1 MKDGLILV
9 YKRKGNTSRRVVENI
24 SKKYNTKAGHI
35 GTLDPMAKGLLP
47 ILVGNS
53 CKLSKYL
60 MEHDKTYL
68 VEMKFGYYTETLD
81 IEGNILEEDI
91 QFRENNIVDNEFFD
105 KVIAAMKKE
114 MGTKKQIPPIYS
126 AKKLNGNKLYEIA
139 RKDKE
144 KAIEMAKEKAKE
156 ITIYNMYDIS
166 LKELWDNNPKDIVL
180 SFKVECSS
188 GTYIRSLVRDI
199 AEDMKTIAIM
209 TDLKRITVGEYSFDY
224 EEIDEQKHKD
234 EDSQKEV
241 DEIILKEYTEEEV
254 LKHNFKN
261 SINLDKNRKKAFLV
275 GLSTRIDTNKYSDG
289 IYLVSIEDEIIG
301 LRRNKRWGNK
311 KKVCSKQIC

>member
-9 YKRKGNTSRRVVENI
+9 YKRKGNTSRRVVEKI

-53 CKLSKYL
+53 CKISKYL

-68 VEMKFGYYTETLD
+68 VEIKFGYHTETLD
-81 IEGNILEEDI
+81 IEGDILEEDI
-91 QFRENNIVDNEFFD
+91 QFRENNMVDNEFFD
-105 KVIAAMKKE
+105 KIIAAMKKE

-199 AEDMKTIAIM
+199 AENMKTIAVM

-224 EEIDEQKHKD
+224 EEIDE
-234 EDSQKEV
+234 EKEV

-275 GLSTRIDTNKYSDG
+275 GLSTRIDTNRYSEG

-311 KKVCSKQIC
+311 KKVCSK

>member
-1 MKDGLILV
+1 MENGLILV
-9 YKRKGNTSRRVVENI
+9 YKRKGKTSRNVVENI
-24 SKKYNTKAGHI
+24 SKKYGVKAGHI

-68 VEMKFGYYTETLD
+68 VEMKFGYNTETLD
-81 IEGNILEEDI
+81 IEGDILEEDI
-91 QFRENNIVDNEFFD
+91 HFRENNIVDNEFFD
-105 KVIAAMKKE
+105 MIIMAMKKE
-114 MGTKKQIPPIYS
+114 LGSKKQIPPIYS
-126 AKKLNGNKLYEIA
+126 AKKLNGKKLYEIA

-199 AEDMKTIAIM
+199 AENMGTIAIM
-209 TDLKRITVGEYSFDY
+209 TDLRRISVGNYNNIIED
-224 EEIDEQKHKD
+224 IDENID
-234 EDSQKEV
+234 EE
-241 DEIILKEYTEEEV
+241 EIILKKYTEEEV
-254 LKHNFKN
+254 LKDNFKN
-261 SINLDKNRKKAFLV
+261 NINLNKDRKKAFLV
-275 GLSTRIDTNKYSDG
+275 GLSTRVNKDKYNDG
-289 IYLVSIEDEIIG
+289 IYLVNIEGEVIG
-301 LRRNKRWGNK
+301 LR
-311 KKVCSKQIC
+311 

>member
-1 MKDGLILV
+1 MENGLILV
-9 YKRKGNTSRRVVENI
+9 YKRKGKTSRNVVENI
-24 SKKYNTKAGHI
+24 SKKYGAKAGHI

-68 VEMKFGYYTETLD
+68 VEMKFGYHTETLD
-81 IEGNILEEDI
+81 SEGEILEEDKS
-91 QFRENNIVDNEFFD
+91 FRENNIVDNEFFD
-105 KVIAAMKKE
+105 MIIMAMKKE
-114 MGTKKQIPPIYS
+114 LGSKKQIPPIYS
-126 AKKLNGNKLYEIA
+126 AKKLNGKKLYEIA

-166 LKELWDNNPKDIVL
+166 LKELWDNDPKDIVL

-199 AEDMKTIAIM
+199 AENMGTIAIM
-209 TDLKRITVGEYSFDY
+209 TDLRRIAVGNYDNIDNIIED
-224 EEIDEQKHKD
+224 IDENI
-234 EDSQKEV
+234 EEE
-241 DEIILKEYTEEEV
+241 EIILKKYTEEEV
-254 LKHNFKN
+254 LKDNFKN
-261 SINLDKNRKKAFLV
+261 NINLNKDRKKAFLV
-275 GLSTRIDTNKYSDG
+275 GLSTRVNKDKYNDG
-289 IYLVSIEDEIIG
+289 IYLVNIEGEVIG
-301 LRRNKRWGNK
+301 LRRNKKWRNK
-311 KKVCSKQIC
+311 KKVCNK

>member
-1 MKDGLILV
+1 MENGLILV
-9 YKRKGNTSRRVVENI
+9 YKRKGKTSRNVVENI
-24 SKKYNTKAGHI
+24 SKKYGVKAGHI

-68 VEMKFGYYTETLD
+68 VEMKFGYNTETLD
-81 IEGNILEEDI
+81 IEGKILEEDI
-91 QFRENNIVDNEFFD
+91 HFRENNIVDNEFFD
-105 KVIAAMKKE
+105 MIIMAMKKE
-114 MGTKKQIPPIYS
+114 LGSKKQIPPIYS
-126 AKKLNGNKLYEIA
+126 AKKLNGKKLYEIA

-166 LKELWDNNPKDIVL
+166 LKELWDNDPKDIVL

-199 AEDMKTIAIM
+199 AENMGTIAIM
-209 TDLKRITVGEYSFDY
+209 TDLRRIAVGNYNNIIED
-224 EEIDEQKHKD
+224 IDENI
-234 EDSQKEV
+234 EEE
-241 DEIILKEYTEEEV
+241 EIILKKYTEEEV
-254 LKHNFKN
+254 LKDNFKN
-261 SINLDKNRKKAFLV
+261 NINLDKDRKKAFLV
-275 GLSTRIDTNKYSDG
+275 GLSTRVNKDKYNDG
-289 IYLVSIEDEIIG
+289 IYLVNIEGEVIG
-301 LRRNKRWGNK
+301 LR
-311 KKVCSKQIC
+311 

>member
-1 MKDGLILV
+1 MENGLILV
-9 YKRKGNTSRRVVENI
+9 YKKKGKTSRNVVENI
-24 SKKYNTKAGHI
+24 SKKYGVKAGHI

-47 ILVGNS
+47 VLVGNT

-68 VEMKFGYYTETLD
+68 VEMKFGYNTETLD
-81 IEGNILEEDI
+81 IEGEILEEDRS
-91 QFRENNIVDNEFFD
+91 FRENNIVDNEFFD
-105 KVIAAMKKE
+105 MIIIAMKKE
-114 MGTKKQIPPIYS
+114 LGTKKQIPPIYS
-126 AKKLNGNKLYEIA
+126 AKKLNGKKLYEIA

-199 AEDMKTIAIM
+199 AENMGTIAIM
-209 TDLKRITVGEYSFDY
+209 TDLRRIAVGNYNNIIEDIN
-224 EEIDEQKHKD
+224 ENID
-234 EDSQKEV
+234 KE
-241 DEIILKEYTEEEV
+241 EIILKKYTEEEV
-254 LKHNFKN
+254 LKDNFKN
-261 SINLDKNRKKAFLV
+261 NINLDKDRKKAFLV
-275 GLSTRIDTNKYSDG
+275 GLSTRVNKDKYNDG
-289 IYLVSIEDEIIG
+289 IYLVNIEGEVIG
-301 LRRNKRWGNK
+301 LRRNKKWRNK
-311 KKVCSKQIC
+311 KKVCNK

>member
-1 MKDGLILV
+1 MENGLILV
-9 YKRKGNTSRRVVENI
+9 YKRKGKTSRNVVENI
-24 SKKYNTKAGHI
+24 SKKYGVKAGHI

-68 VEMKFGYYTETLD
+68 VEMKFGYNTETLD
-81 IEGNILEEDI
+81 IEGEILEEDKL
-91 QFRENNIVDNEFFD
+91 FRENNIVDNEFFD
-105 KVIAAMKKE
+105 MIIMAMKKE
-114 MGTKKQIPPIYS
+114 LGSKKQIPPIYS
-126 AKKLNGNKLYEIA
+126 AKKLNGKKLYEIA

-199 AEDMKTIAIM
+199 AENMGTIAIM
-209 TDLKRITVGEYSFDY
+209 TDLRRISVGNYNNIIED
-224 EEIDEQKHKD
+224 IDENI
-234 EDSQKEV
+234 EEE
-241 DEIILKEYTEEEV
+241 EIILKKYTEEEV
-254 LKHNFKN
+254 LKDNFKN
-261 SINLDKNRKKAFLV
+261 NINLDKDRKKAFLV
-275 GLSTRIDTNKYSDG
+275 GLSTRVNKDKYNDG
-289 IYLVSIEDEIIG
+289 IYLVNIEGEVIG
-301 LRRNKRWGNK
+301 LR
-311 KKVCSKQIC
+311 

>member
-1 MKDGLILV
+1 M
-9 YKRKGNTSRRVVENI
+9 
-24 SKKYNTKAGHI
+24 SKKYNTKAGDI
-35 GTLDPMAKGLLP
+35 GTLDPLDKGLLP

-68 VEMKFGYYTETLD
+68 VEMRFGYHTETLD
-81 IEGNILEEDI
+81 SEGDILEEDI

-105 KVIAAMKKE
+105 RIIAAMKKE

-199 AEDMKTIAIM
+199 AENMKTIAIM
-209 TDLKRITVGEYSFDY
+209 TDLSRISVGNYNNIIED
-224 EEIDEQKHKD
+224 IDENI
-234 EDSQKEV
+234 EEE
-241 DEIILKEYTEEEV
+241 EIILKKYTE
-254 LKHNFKN
+254 
-261 SINLDKNRKKAFLV
+261 
-275 GLSTRIDTNKYSDG
+275 
-289 IYLVSIEDEIIG
+289 
-301 LRRNKRWGNK
+301 
-311 KKVCSKQIC
+311 

>member
-1 MKDGLILV
+1 MEDGLILV
-9 YKRKGNTSRRVVENI
+9 YKRKENTSRRVVENI

-60 MEHDKTYL
+60 MEHNKTYL
-68 VEMKFGYYTETLD
+68 VEMKFGYHTETLD
-81 IEGNILEEDI
+81 IEGDILEEDI

-144 KAIEMAKEKAKE
+144 KAIEALDLHNK
-156 ITIYNMYDIS
+156 IY
-166 LKELWDNNPKDIVL
+166 
-180 SFKVECSS
+180 
-188 GTYIRSLVRDI
+188 TY
-199 AEDMKTIAIM
+199 E
-209 TDLKRITVGEYSFDY
+209 
-224 EEIDEQKHKD
+224 
-234 EDSQKEV
+234 
-241 DEIILKEYTEEEV
+241 
-254 LKHNFKN
+254 
-261 SINLDKNRKKAFLV
+261 
-275 GLSTRIDTNKYSDG
+275 
-289 IYLVSIEDEIIG
+289 
-301 LRRNKRWGNK
+301 
-311 KKVCSKQIC
+311 KKVRKNHIKRVSNQECEIHSGLYYIDLISHFTRVCDHARNIVENVLENRM

>member
-1 MKDGLILV
+1 MENGLILV
-9 YKRKGNTSRRVVENI
+9 YKRKGKTSRNVVENI
-24 SKKYNTKAGHI
+24 SKKYGVKAGHI

-68 VEMKFGYYTETLD
+68 VEMKFGYNTETLD
-81 IEGNILEEDI
+81 IEGKILEEDI
-91 QFRENNIVDNEFFD
+91 HFRENNIVDNEFFD
-105 KVIAAMKKE
+105 MIIMAMKKE
-114 MGTKKQIPPIYS
+114 LGSKKQIPPIYS
-126 AKKLNGNKLYEIA
+126 AKKLNGKKLYEIA

-166 LKELWDNNPKDIVL
+166 LKELWDNDPKDIVL

-199 AEDMKTIAIM
+199 AENMGTIAIM
-209 TDLKRITVGEYSFDY
+209 TDLRRISVGNYNNIIED
-224 EEIDEQKHKD
+224 IDENI
-234 EDSQKEV
+234 EEE
-241 DEIILKEYTEEEV
+241 EIILKKYTEEEV
-254 LKHNFKN
+254 LKDNFKN
-261 SINLDKNRKKAFLV
+261 NINLNKDRKKAFLV
-275 GLSTRIDTNKYSDG
+275 GLSTRVNKDKYNDG
-289 IYLVSIEDEIIG
+289 IYLVNIEGEVIG
-301 LRRNKRWGNK
+301 LR
-311 KKVCSKQIC
+311 

>member
-1 MKDGLILV
+1 MENGLILV
-9 YKRKGNTSRRVVENI
+9 YKKKGKTSRNVVENI
-24 SKKYNTKAGHI
+24 SKKYGVKAGHI

-47 ILVGNS
+47 VLVGNT

-68 VEMKFGYYTETLD
+68 VEMKFGYNTETLD
-81 IEGNILEEDI
+81 IEGEILEEDRS
-91 QFRENNIVDNEFFD
+91 FRENNIVDNEFFD
-105 KVIAAMKKE
+105 MIIIAMKKE
-114 MGTKKQIPPIYS
+114 LGTKKQIPPIYS
-126 AKKLNGNKLYEIA
+126 AKKLNGKKLYEIA

-199 AEDMKTIAIM
+199 AENMGTIAIM
-209 TDLKRITVGEYSFDY
+209 TDLRRIAVGNYDNIDNII
-224 EEIDEQKHKD
+224 EEIDENIN
-234 EDSQKEV
+234 EE
-241 DEIILKEYTEEEV
+241 EIILKKYTEEEV
-254 LKHNFKN
+254 LKDNFKN
-261 SINLDKNRKKAFLV
+261 NINLDKDRKKAFLV
-275 GLSTRIDTNKYSDG
+275 GLSTRVNKDKYNDG
-289 IYLVSIEDEIIG
+289 IYLVNIEGEVIG
-301 LRRNKRWGNK
+301 LRRNKKWRNK
-311 KKVCSKQIC
+311 KKVCNK

>member
-1 MKDGLILV
+1 MENGLILV
-9 YKRKGNTSRRVVENI
+9 YKKKGKTSRNVVENI
-24 SKKYNTKAGHI
+24 SKKYGVKAGHI

-68 VEMKFGYYTETLD
+68 VEMKFGYNTETLD
-81 IEGNILEEDI
+81 IEGDILEEDI
-91 QFRENNIVDNEFFD
+91 HFRENNIVDNEFFD
-105 KVIAAMKKE
+105 MIIMAMKKE
-114 MGTKKQIPPIYS
+114 LGTKKQIPPIYS
-126 AKKLNGNKLYEIA
+126 AKKLNGKKLYEIA

-166 LKELWDNNPKDIVL
+166 LKELWDNDPKDIVL

-199 AEDMKTIAIM
+199 AENMGTIAIM
-209 TDLKRITVGEYSFDY
+209 TDLRRIAVGNYDNIIEDIN
-224 EEIDEQKHKD
+224 ENID
-234 EDSQKEV
+234 KE
-241 DEIILKEYTEEEV
+241 EIILKKYTEEEV
-254 LKHNFKN
+254 LKDNFKN
-261 SINLDKNRKKAFLV
+261 NINLDKDRKKAFLV
-275 GLSTRIDTNKYSDG
+275 GLSTRVNKDKYNDG
-289 IYLVSIEDEIIG
+289 IYLVNIEGEVIG
-301 LRRNKRWGNK
+301 LR
-311 KKVCSKQIC
+311 

>member
-1 MKDGLILV
+1 MENGLILV
-9 YKRKGNTSRRVVENI
+9 YKRKGKTSRNVVENI
-24 SKKYNTKAGHI
+24 SKKYGVKAGHI

-47 ILVGNS
+47 VLVGNT

-68 VEMKFGYYTETLD
+68 VEMKFGYNTETLD
-81 IEGNILEEDI
+81 IEGEILEEDKS
-91 QFRENNIVDNEFFD
+91 FRENNIVDNEFFD
-105 KVIAAMKKE
+105 MIIMAMKKE
-114 MGTKKQIPPIYS
+114 LGTKKQIPPIYS
-126 AKKLNGNKLYEIA
+126 AKKLNGKKLYEIA

-199 AEDMKTIAIM
+199 AENMGTIAIM
-209 TDLKRITVGEYSFDY
+209 TDLRRIAVGNYNNIDNIIED
-224 EEIDEQKHKD
+224 IDENID
-234 EDSQKEV
+234 EE
-241 DEIILKEYTEEEV
+241 EIILKKYTEEEV
-254 LKHNFKN
+254 LKDNFKN
-261 SINLDKNRKKAFLV
+261 NINLDKDRKKAFLV
-275 GLSTRIDTNKYSDG
+275 GLSTRVNKDKYNDG
-289 IYLVSIEDEIIG
+289 IYLVNIEGEVIG
-301 LRRNKRWGNK
+301 LRRNKKWRNK
-311 KKVCSKQIC
+311 KKVCNK

>member
-1 MKDGLILV
+1 MENGLILV
-9 YKRKGNTSRRVVENI
+9 YKKKGKTSRNVVENI
-24 SKKYNTKAGHI
+24 SKKYKVKAGHI

-68 VEMKFGYYTETLD
+68 VEMKFGYNTETLD
-81 IEGNILEEDI
+81 IEGEILEEDKS
-91 QFRENNIVDNEFFD
+91 FRENNIVDNEFFD
-105 KVIAAMKKE
+105 MIIIAMKKE
-114 MGTKKQIPPIYS
+114 LGTKKQIPPIYS
-126 AKKLNGNKLYEIA
+126 AKKLNGNKLYDIA

-199 AEDMKTIAIM
+199 AENMGTIAIM
-209 TDLKRITVGEYSFDY
+209 TDLRRIAVGNYDNIIEDIN
-224 EEIDEQKHKD
+224 ENID
-234 EDSQKEV
+234 KE
-241 DEIILKEYTEEEV
+241 EIILKKYTEEEV
-254 LKHNFKN
+254 LKDNFKN
-261 SINLDKNRKKAFLV
+261 NINLDKDRKKAFLV
-275 GLSTRIDTNKYSDG
+275 GLSTRVNKDKYNDG
-289 IYLVSIEDEIIG
+289 IYLVNIEGEVIG
-301 LRRNKRWGNK
+301 LRRNKKWRNK
-311 KKVCSKQIC
+311 KKVCNK